1 MRTTIFT
8 LTSVTACFGIVG
20 ACTQD
25 FDTFSNN
32 GQGSTSTSAG
42 GTTSSTSGGA
52 STSGGSTS
60 GGSTSG
66 GSTSGTPGVDANVDC
81 PTISGSCY
89 QQAQPCN
96 EKCNTDHATCT
107 GMCENGGK
115 GNSCRNQC
123 DNTKTTCLAQCKMT
137 CEQCAGPPCRAG
149 CP

>member
-1 MRTTIFT
+1 MRTGIFT
-8 LTSVTACFGIVG
+8 LSSVTVCFGIVV

-25 FDTFSNN
+25 FDTFS
-32 GQGSTSTSAG
+32 GVPGEG
-42 GTTSSTSGGA
+42 GTASGSSTSGGT
-52 STSGGSTS
+52 STSGGGSTS

-81 PTISGSCY
+81 QAISGSCF

-107 GMCENGGK
+107 GMCENGGPGK
-115 GNSCRNQC
+115 ACRNQC
-123 DNTKTTCLAQCKMT
+123 DGTQATCLGQCKMT
-137 CEQCAGPPCRAG
+137 CEQCAGPQCRNL